1 MSSAVTSGGGVGSLA
16 PPEIWRLCLTW
27 LERSAEVITAS
38 AAGLNAIN
46 VFPVA
51 DSDTGTN
58 LQLTLTGIIAHLS
71 GQAVDDDW
79 TAELVASQGAPV
91 GGAGEGMPPGDDEPS
106 PADLVVRA
114 AVLSAHGNS
123 GAIVAEMIISLSRAL
138 ERSGL
143 IVPTEP
149 ERGLAQ
155 VLKTVAVAGRRAVAR
170 PVEGTILTVATA
182 AAVAAEEAVSAGVA
196 DRLAGDPAVGIF
208 RVLAVAEVARAA
220 AAESLGRTTGELP
233 SLAAAGVVDAGGQAY
248 VLLLDV
254 LVEVLGGPA
263 AEPLPE
269 GTTLPAPLGMS
280 GRHGAVG
287 GAPLAY
293 EVMYALRG
301 TGVDDLDALRER
313 LSVLGDSV
321 VLVGDRTVAQVHVHL
336 SDAGAAVEAGLA
348 CGRISQI
355 RITALPPSAA
365 SAVVERALVAVV
377 AGPGLADAV
386 TALGGKAVLPTGS
399 HVSAEELTSALQQS
413 CGEVIVLP
421 NDMEC
426 LEIATHLANELR
438 AQGRRVAVIPTVAQV
453 QGLAA
458 LAVHEPGAD
467 FDSAVVAM
475 SSTAGH
481 ARHGAVTVAESPA
494 MTMAGRCEVGDVLGV
509 VDGDFVEIGD
519 DLTEVAWRVIERL
532 LTSGGG
538 ELLTLV
544 RGQSADERLVSQLR
558 ARIRA
563 WSTSIDVELIDGGQ
577 ARYPLLVGLE

>member
-58 LQLTLTGIIAHLS
+58 LQQTLTGIIAHLS
-71 GQAVDDDW
+71 GEAVDDDW
-79 TAELVASQGAPV
+79 TSELVNPQV
-91 GGAGEGMPPGDDEPS
+91 TTEDGEEPS

-143 IVPTEP
+143 IVMTEP
-149 ERGLAQ
+149 ERGLAR
-155 VLKTVAVAGRRAVAR
+155 VLRTVAVAGRRAVAR
-170 PVEGTILTVATA
+170 PVEGTILTVAA
-182 AAVAAEEAVSAGVA
+182 AAAAAAEQAVADGVA
-196 DRLAGDPAVGIF
+196 DRMAADPAVGIS

-220 AAESLGRTTGELP
+220 AAESLRRTPEELA
-233 SLAAAGVVDAGGQAY
+233 SLADAGVVDAGGQAY

-254 LVEVLGGPA
+254 LVEVLGGPG

-269 GTTLPAPLGMS
+269 QAVAIGWRGPA
-280 GRHGAVG
+280 G

-301 TGVDDLDALRER
+301 TGADDLDALRER

-321 VLVGDRTVAQVHVHL
+321 VIVGDRTVAQVHVHL
-336 SDAGAAVEAGLA
+336 ADAGAAVEAGLT

-355 RITALPPSAA
+355 RITALPPS
-365 SAVVERALVAVV
+365 SAPAVSERALVAVV
-377 AGPGLADAV
+377 AGAGLADAV
-386 TALGGKAVLPTGS
+386 TSLGGTAVLPQGQ

-426 LEIATHLANELR
+426 LEIATHLANDLR

-467 FDSAVVAM
+467 FDSVVVAM
-475 SSTAGH
+475 SRTAGH
-481 ARHGAVTVAESPA
+481 ARHAAVTIAESPA
-494 MTMAGRCEVGDVLGV
+494 MTMAGRCEVGDVLGL

-532 LTSGGG
+532 LASGGG

-544 RGQSADERLVSQLR
+544 RGRTADDRLIGQLR

-563 WSTSIDVELIDGGQ
+563 WSPSIDVELIDGGQ

>member
-1 MSSAVTSGGGVGSLA
+1 M
-16 PPEIWRLCLTW
+16 E
-27 LERSAEVITAS
+27 
-38 AAGLNAIN
+38 AG
-46 VFPVA
+46 
-51 DSDTGTN
+51 
-58 LQLTLTGIIAHLS
+58 
-71 GQAVDDDW
+71 
-79 TAELVASQGAPV
+79 
-91 GGAGEGMPPGDDEPS
+91 

-143 IVPTEP
+143 IVVSRP

-155 VLKTVAVAGRRAVAR
+155 VLRTVATAGRRAVAR
-170 PVEGTILTVATA
+170 PVEGTILTVAA
-182 AAVAAEEAVSAGVA
+182 AAAAAAEQAVTDGVA
-196 DRLAGDPAVGIF
+196 ERSAADPTVGIS
-208 RVLAVAEVARAA
+208 RVLAVAEVAREAA
-220 AAESLGRTTGELP
+220 VAALRATPEALAP
-233 SLAAAGVVDAGGQAY
+233 LAAAGVVDAGGQAY

-254 LVEVLGGPA
+254 LVEVLGGRI
-263 AEPLPE
+263 AEPLPDRPRA
-269 GTTLPAPLGMS
+269 G
-280 GRHGAVG
+280 GRPQVDQAS
-287 GAPLAY
+287 LEY

-313 LSVLGDSV
+313 LSDLGDSV
-321 VLVGDRTVAQVHVHL
+321 VVVGDRTVAQVHVHL
-336 SDAGAAVEAGLA
+336 ADAGAAVEAGLA

-355 RITALPPSAA
+355 RITALPPTAVD
-365 SAVVERALVAVV
+365 VVERAVVAVV

-386 TALGGKAVLPTGS
+386 TALGGTPVLPTGS
-399 HVSAEELTSALQQS
+399 HVSAAELTAALQQS

-426 LEIATHLANELR
+426 LEIAGHLAAELR

-467 FDSAVVAM
+467 FDSVVVAM

-481 ARHGAVTVAESPA
+481 ARHAAVTIAESPA
-494 MTMAGRCEVGDVLGV
+494 MTMAGRCEVGDVLGL
-509 VDGDFVEIGD
+509 VDGDFVQIGD
-519 DLTEVAWRVIERL
+519 DLADVAWHVIERL

-544 RGQSADERLVSQLR
+544 RGRDADERLVGRLR

-563 WSTSIDVELIDGGQ
+563 WSPSVDVEVVDGGQ
-577 ARYPLLVGLE
+577 SRYPLLVGLE

>member
-38 AAGLNAIN
+38 AAGLDAIN

-58 LQLTLTGIIAHLS
+58 LQQTLTGIIAYLS
-71 GQAVDDDW
+71 DETVEDDW
-79 TAELVASQGAPV
+79 TAELVADGVVAPT
-91 GGAGEGMPPGDDEPS
+91 PGSAAREDDPS

-143 IVPTEP
+143 IVPREP
-149 ERGLAQ
+149 ERGLAL
-155 VLKTVAVAGRRAVAR
+155 VLRTVATAGRRAVAR
-170 PVEGTILTVATA
+170 PVEGTILTVAA
-182 AAVAAEEAVSAGVA
+182 AAAAAAEQAVSDGVA
-196 DRLAGDPAVGIF
+196 DRVAGDPAVGVS

-220 AAESLGRTTGELP
+220 AAEALRRTPDELAR
-233 SLAAAGVVDAGGQAY
+233 LAEAGVVDAGGQAY

-254 LVEVLGGPA
+254 LVEILGGPVA
-263 AEPLPE
+263 VPLPE
-269 GTTLPAPLGMS
+269 QPPATRRSSLS
-280 GRHGAVG
+280 SEA
-287 GAPLAY
+287 APPAY

-301 TGVDDLDALRER
+301 TGIDDLDALRER

-321 VLVGDRTVAQVHVHL
+321 VVVGDRTVAQVHVHL
-336 SDAGAAVEAGLA
+336 TDAGAAVEAGLA
-348 CGRISQI
+348 CGRLSQI
-355 RITALPPSAA
+355 RITVLPPSAA
-365 SAVVERALVAVV
+365 STVDERAVVAVV
-377 AGPGLADAV
+377 AGQGLADAV
-386 TALGGKAVLPTGS
+386 GALGGTAVLPTGS

-413 CGEVIVLP
+413 CGDVIVLP

-426 LEIATHLANELR
+426 LEIASHLANQLR

-458 LAVHEPGAD
+458 LAVHEPDAD
-467 FDSAVVAM
+467 FDSVVVAM

-481 ARHGAVTVAESPA
+481 ARHAAVTVAESPA
-494 MTMAGRCEVGDVLGV
+494 MTMAGRCEVGDVLGL

-519 DLTEVAWRVIERL
+519 DLAEVTWRVIERL
-532 LTSGGG
+532 LSSGGG

-544 RGQSADERLVSQLR
+544 RGQGADDRLIGLLR

-563 WSTSIDVELIDGGQ
+563 WSPSLDVELIDGGQ

>member
-1 MSSAVTSGGGVGSLA
+1 MSPAVTSDGGVRTLA
-16 PPEIWRLCLTW
+16 PPDIWRLCLAW

-58 LQLTLTGIIAHLS
+58 LQQTLTGIIDHLS
-71 GQAVDDDW
+71 GATEDD
-79 TAELVASQGAPV
+79 LVV
-91 GGAGEGMPPGDDEPS
+91 GTGTSGGSSESDDEAG

-143 IVPTEP
+143 IVLSHP

-170 PVEGTILTVATA
+170 PVEGTILTVAA
-182 AAVAAEEAVSAGVA
+182 AAAAAAEQAVADGVA
-196 DRLAGDPAVGIF
+196 DRSATDPAVGIA

-220 AAESLGRTTGELP
+220 AQAALRATTETLTP
-233 SLAAAGVVDAGGQAY
+233 LADAGVVDAGGQAY

-254 LVEVLGGPA
+254 LVEILGGPV

-269 GTTLPAPLGMS
+269 
-280 GRHGAVG
+280 RAVG
-287 GAPLAY
+287 AGRAPTSEPPPTAY

-301 TGVDDLDALRER
+301 TGPDALDALRER

-321 VLVGDRTVAQVHVHL
+321 VVVGDRTVAQVHVHL
-336 SDAGAAVEAGLA
+336 ADAGAAVEAGLA

-365 SAVVERALVAVV
+365 AETERAVVVVV

-386 TALGGKAVLPTGS
+386 TALGGMPVVPTGS
-399 HVSAEELTSALQQS
+399 HVSADELTTALQQS

-426 LEIATHLANELR
+426 LEIAGHLAGELR
-438 AQGRRVAVIPTVAQV
+438 SQGRRVAVIPTVAQV

-458 LAVHEPGAD
+458 LAVHDPGAD

-494 MTMAGRCEVGDVLGV
+494 MTMAGRCEVGDVLGL

-519 DLTEVAWRVIERL
+519 DLADVAWRVVERL
-532 LTSGGG
+532 LTAGGG

-544 RGQSADERLVSQLR
+544 RGRDADDRLVGRLR

-563 WSTSIDVELIDGGQ
+563 WSPTVDVEVIDGGQ
-577 ARYPLLVGLE
+577 ARYPLLVGVE

>member
-58 LQLTLTGIIAHLS
+58 LQQTLTGIIAHLS
-71 GQAVDDDW
+71 GEAADDDW
-79 TAELVASQGAPV
+79 TTELVVSEGAPA
-91 GGAGEGMPPGDDEPS
+91 GGAGRGTPAGVSGQGTPAGVAGQGTPAGVDEPS

-123 GAIVAEMIISLSRAL
+123 GAIVAEMIISLSRSL

-170 PVEGTILTVATA
+170 PVDGTILTVAA
-182 AAVAAEEAVSAGVA
+182 AAAAAAEQAVTAGVA
-196 DRLAGDPAVGIF
+196 DRVARDPAVGIS

-220 AAESLGRTTGELP
+220 AAESLRRTPDELA
-233 SLAAAGVVDAGGQAY
+233 SLAAAGVVDAGGQAF

-254 LVEVLGGPA
+254 LVEVLGGAPA
-263 AEPLPE
+263 QPLPDQ
-269 GTTLPAPLGMS
+269 PAVTRRP
-280 GRHGAVG
+280 GAVG
-287 GAPLAY
+287 GAPVAY

-301 TGVDDLDALRER
+301 TGADDLDALRER

-321 VLVGDRTVAQVHVHL
+321 VIVGDRTVAQVHVHL
-336 SDAGAAVEAGLA
+336 ADAGAAVEAGLA
-348 CGRISQI
+348 CGRIGQI

-365 SAVVERALVAVV
+365 AVAERALVAVV

-386 TALGGKAVLPTGS
+386 TTLGGTAVLPSGS
-399 HVSAEELTSALQQS
+399 HVSAE
-413 CGEVIVLP
+413 
-421 NDMEC
+421 
-426 LEIATHLANELR
+426 
-438 AQGRRVAVIPTVAQV
+438 
-453 QGLAA
+453 
-458 LAVHEPGAD
+458 
-467 FDSAVVAM
+467 
-475 SSTAGH
+475 
-481 ARHGAVTVAESPA
+481 
-494 MTMAGRCEVGDVLGV
+494 
-509 VDGDFVEIGD
+509 
-519 DLTEVAWRVIERL
+519 
-532 LTSGGG
+532 
-538 ELLTLV
+538 
-544 RGQSADERLVSQLR
+544 
-558 ARIRA
+558 
-563 WSTSIDVELIDGGQ
+563 
-577 ARYPLLVGLE
+577 

>member
-1 MSSAVTSGGGVGSLA
+1 VGSLA

-58 LQLTLTGIIAHLS
+58 LQQTLTGIIAHLS
-71 GQAVDDDW
+71 GEAVDDDW
-79 TAELVASQGAPV
+79 TTELVTGQGAP
-91 GGAGEGMPPGDDEPS
+91 AGDEEPS

-143 IVPTEP
+143 IVPTQP
-149 ERGLAQ
+149 ERGLAL
-155 VLKTVAVAGRRAVAR
+155 VLRTVAAAGRRAVAR
-170 PVEGTILTVATA
+170 PVDGTILTVAA
-182 AAVAAEEAVSAGVA
+182 AAAAAAEQAVTAGVA
-196 DRLAGDPAVGIF
+196 DRLARDPAVGIS

-220 AAESLGRTTGELP
+220 AAESLRRTPDELA

-254 LVEVLGGPA
+254 LVEVLGGAPA
-263 AEPLPE
+263 QALPDQ
-269 GTTLPAPLGMS
+269 PAVTVRPGS
-280 GRHGAVG
+280 IGDPV
-287 GAPLAY
+287 AY

-301 TGVDDLDALRER
+301 TGADDLDALRER

-321 VLVGDRTVAQVHVHL
+321 VIVGDRTVAQVHVHL
-336 SDAGAAVEAGLA
+336 ADAGAAVEAGLA

-355 RITALPPSAA
+355 RITALPPSTA
-365 SAVVERALVAVV
+365 AVVAERALVAVV

-386 TALGGKAVLPTGS
+386 TDLGGTAVLPSGS
-399 HVSAEELTSALQQS
+399 HVSAEELASALQQS

-426 LEIATHLANELR
+426 LEIATHLANDLR

-467 FDSAVVAM
+467 FDSVVVAM

-481 ARHGAVTVAESPA
+481 ARHGAVTIAESPA
-494 MTMAGRCEVGDVLGV
+494 MTMAGRCEVGDVLGL

-519 DLTEVAWRVIERL
+519 ALTEVAWRVIERL
-532 LTSGGG
+532 LTSAGG

-544 RGQSADERLVSQLR
+544 RGRSADDRLIGQLR

-563 WSTSIDVELIDGGQ
+563 WSPSIDVEVIDGGQ

>member
-58 LQLTLTGIIAHLS
+58 LQQTLTGIIAHL
-71 GQAVDDDW
+71 GGEAVDDDW
-79 TAELVASQGAPV
+79 TSELVAPQVATD
-91 GGAGEGMPPGDDEPS
+91 GGHEPS

-143 IVPTEP
+143 IVLSEP
-149 ERGLAQ
+149 ERGLAR
-155 VLKTVAVAGRRAVAR
+155 VLRTVAVAGRRAVAR
-170 PVEGTILTVATA
+170 PVEGTILTVAA
-182 AAVAAEEAVSAGVA
+182 AAAAAAEQAVSDGVA
-196 DRLAGDPAVGIF
+196 DRMADDPAVGIS

-220 AAESLGRTTGELP
+220 AAESLRRTPEELA
-233 SLAAAGVVDAGGQAY
+233 SLADAGVVDAGGQAY

-254 LVEVLGGPA
+254 LVEVLGGA
-263 AEPLPE
+263 RAEPLPE
-269 GTTLPAPLGMS
+269 QTVLPAQIGAIGWRGP
-280 GRHGAVG
+280 AVG
-287 GAPLAY
+287 TPLAY

-301 TGVDDLDALRER
+301 TGADDLDALRER

-321 VLVGDRTVAQVHVHL
+321 VIVGDRTVAQVHVHL
-336 SDAGAAVEAGLA
+336 ADAGAAVEAGLI

-355 RITALPPSAA
+355 RIAALPPSTAP
-365 SAVVERALVAVV
+365 AVSERALVAVV

-386 TALGGKAVLPTGS
+386 TALGGTAVLPKGS

-426 LEIATHLANELR
+426 LEIATHLANDLR

-467 FDSAVVAM
+467 FDSVVVAM
-475 SSTAGH
+475 SRTAGH
-481 ARHGAVTVAESPA
+481 ARHAAVTIAESPA
-494 MTMAGRCEVGDVLGV
+494 MTMAGRCEVGDVLGL
-509 VDGDFVEIGD
+509 VDGDFVERGD
-519 DLTEVAWRVIERL
+519 DLIEVAWRVI
-532 LTSGGG
+532 
-538 ELLTLV
+538 
-544 RGQSADERLVSQLR
+544 
-558 ARIRA
+558 
-563 WSTSIDVELIDGGQ
+563 
-577 ARYPLLVGLE
+577 

>member
-1 MSSAVTSGGGVGSLA
+1 VSSAVTSGGGVGSLA

-27 LERSAEVITAS
+27 LERSAEVIAAS

-58 LQLTLTGIIAHLS
+58 LQLTLTGIIAHL
-71 GQAVDDDW
+71 GGEAVDDDW
-79 TAELVASQGAPV
+79 TGELVAPDGPPD
-91 GGAGEGMPPGDDEPS
+91 AGEPG

-143 IVPTEP
+143 ILATEP

-155 VLKTVAVAGRRAVAR
+155 VLRTVAVAGRRAVAR
-170 PVEGTILTVATA
+170 PVDGTILTVAA
-182 AAVAAEEAVSAGVA
+182 AAAAAAEQAVIDGVA
-196 DRLAGDPAVGIF
+196 DRLARDPAVGVS

-220 AAESLGRTTGELP
+220 AAESLRRTPEELV
-233 SLAAAGVVDAGGQAY
+233 SLAEAGVVDAGGQAY

-254 LVEVLGGPA
+254 LVEVLGGPP
-263 AEPLPE
+263 AEALPAQ
-269 GTTLPAPLGMS
+269 TLPT
-280 GRHGAVG
+280 GRPRLVGGVG

-301 TGVDDLDALRER
+301 TGADDLDALRER

-321 VLVGDRTVAQVHVHL
+321 VIVGDRTVAQVHVHL
-336 SDAGAAVEAGLA
+336 EDAGAAVEAGLA

-355 RITALPPSAA
+355 RITALPPSRAGMV
-365 SAVVERALVAVV
+365 SERALVAVV
-377 AGPGLADAV
+377 AGAGLADAV
-386 TALGGKAVLPTGS
+386 TGSGGAAVLPAGS
-399 HVSAEELTSALQQS
+399 HVSAEELMSALQQS

-426 LEIATHLANELR
+426 LEIATHLANDLR
-438 AQGRRVAVIPTVAQV
+438 GQGRRVAVIPTVAQV

-458 LAVHEPGAD
+458 LAVHDPEAD

-481 ARHGAVTVAESPA
+481 TRHGAVTVAESPA
-494 MTMAGRCEVGDVLGV
+494 MTMAGRCEVGDVLGL

-519 DLTEVAWRVIERL
+519 DVTEVAWRVTERL
-532 LTSGGG
+532 LGSGG
-538 ELLTLV
+538 ELVTLV
-544 RGQSADERLVSQLR
+544 RGRSADDRLIGQLR

-563 WSTSIDVELIDGGQ
+563 WSPSIEVEVIDGGQ
-577 ARYPLLVGLE
+577 GRYPLLVGLE

>member
-1 MSSAVTSGGGVGSLA
+1 VSSAVTSDGGVGSLA

-27 LERSAEVITAS
+27 LERSAEVIAAS

-58 LQLTLTGIIAHLS
+58 LQQTLTGIIARLS
-71 GQAVDDDW
+71 GEQTEDDW
-79 TAELVASQGAPV
+79 TVDLLATD
-91 GGAGEGMPPGDDEPS
+91 GAGSAEEPS

-155 VLKTVAVAGRRAVAR
+155 VLRLVAAAGRRAVAR
-170 PVEGTILTVATA
+170 PVAGTILTVAA
-182 AAVAAEEAVSAGVA
+182 AAATAAEEAVADGVA
-196 DRLAGDPAVGIF
+196 DRLAADPLIGLS

-220 AAESLGRTTGELP
+220 AAEALQRTPEELER
-233 SLAAAGVVDAGGQAY
+233 LAEAGVVDAGGQAY

-254 LVEVLGGPA
+254 LVEVLGGRR
-263 AEPLPE
+263 AEPLVDV
-269 GTTLPAPLGMS
+269 PAPAIAH
-280 GRHGAVG
+280 RRTTDER
-287 GAPLAY
+287 PLEY

-301 TGVDDLDALRER
+301 TGADDLDVLRER

-321 VLVGDRTVAQVHVHL
+321 VVVGDRTVAQVHVHL
-336 SDAGAAVEAGLA
+336 ADAGAAVEAGLPY
-348 CGRISQI
+348 GRMNQI
-355 RITALPPSAA
+355 RITALPAA
-365 SAVVERALVAVV
+365 EASEAERTVVAVV
-377 AGPGLADAV
+377 AGPGLAAAV
-386 TALGGKAVLPTGS
+386 EALGGMPVVPAGS
-399 HVSAEELTSALQQS
+399 HVTAEELSVALQHS
-413 CGEVIVLP
+413 CGEVVVLP

-426 LEIATHLANELR
+426 LEIASHLAADLR
-438 AQGRRVAVIPTVAQV
+438 AQGRRVAVIPTVAEV

-475 SSTAGH
+475 SSAAGH
-481 ARHGAVTVAESPA
+481 ARHAAVTVAESPA
-494 MTMAGRCEVGDVLGV
+494 MTMAGRCEVGDVLGLV
-509 VDGDFVEIGD
+509 EGDFVEIGD
-519 DLTEVAWRVIERL
+519 DLADVAWRVIERL

-538 ELLTLV
+538 ELVTLV
-544 RGQSADERLVSQLR
+544 RGRDADDQLVDRLR
-558 ARIRA
+558 TRIRA
-563 WSTSIDVELIDGGQ
+563 WSPSLDVEVIDGGQ
-577 ARYPLLVGLE
+577 VRYPLLVGLE

>member
-1 MSSAVTSGGGVGSLA
+1 MSSAVTSDGGVGSLA

-58 LQLTLTGIIAHLS
+58 LQQTLTGMIDHLS
-71 GQAVDDDW
+71 GATTDDW
-79 TAELVASQGAPV
+79 AAELVPTG
-91 GGAGEGMPPGDDEPS
+91 EPS
-106 PADLVVRA
+106 EPDVGPADRVVRA

-143 IVPTEP
+143 IVVSRP

-155 VLKTVAVAGRRAVAR
+155 VLRTVATAGRRAVAR
-170 PVEGTILTVATA
+170 PVEGTILTVADA
-182 AAVAAEEAVSAGVA
+182 AADAAEQAVVDRVAERSAA
-196 DRLAGDPAVGIF
+196 DPAVGIS

-220 AAESLGRTTGELP
+220 AAAALRATPEA
-233 SLAAAGVVDAGGQAY
+233 LAPLADAGVVDAGGQAY

-254 LVEVLGGPA
+254 LVEVLGGRV
-263 AEPLPE
+263 AEPLPDRAVAVRRPP
-269 GTTLPAPLGMS
+269 PADQTPS
-280 GRHGAVG
+280 E
-287 GAPLAY
+287 Y

-301 TGVDDLDALRER
+301 TGIDALDTLRER

-321 VLVGDRTVAQVHVHL
+321 VVVGDRTVAQVHVHL
-336 SDAGAAVEAGLA
+336 ADAGAAVEAGLS
-348 CGRISQI
+348 CGRINQI
-355 RITALPPSAA
+355 RITALPPSAV
-365 SAVVERALVAVV
+365 AVSGRAVVAVV
-377 AGPGLADAV
+377 AGPGLAEAV
-386 TALGGKAVLPTGS
+386 TGLGGTPVLPTGS
-399 HVSAEELTSALQQS
+399 HVSAEELTAALQQS

-426 LEIATHLANELR
+426 LEIAGHLAAELR

-458 LAVHEPGAD
+458 LAVHDAGAD

-481 ARHGAVTVAESPA
+481 ARHAAVTIAESPA
-494 MTMAGRCEVGDVLGV
+494 MTMAGRCEVGDVLGL
-509 VDGDFVEIGD
+509 VDGDFVEIGA
-519 DLTEVAWRVIERL
+519 DLAEVAWRVVERL

-544 RGQSADERLVSQLR
+544 RGGGADDRLLGRLR

-563 WSTSIDVELIDGGQ
+563 WSPSVDVEVIDGGQ

>member
-58 LQLTLTGIIAHLS
+58 LEQTLTGIIAHLS
-71 GQAVDDDW
+71 GEAVDDDW
-79 TAELVASQGAPV
+79 TTELVDAQVAPD
-91 GGAGEGMPPGDDEPS
+91 GDDEPS

-143 IVPTEP
+143 IVATEP

-170 PVEGTILTVATA
+170 PVEGTILTVASA
-182 AAVAAEEAVSAGVA
+182 AAAAAEQAVAEGVA
-196 DRLAGDPAVGIF
+196 DRMAGDPAVGIS

-220 AAESLGRTTGELP
+220 AAESLRRTPEELD
-233 SLAAAGVVDAGGQAY
+233 SLARAGVVDAGGQAY

-254 LVEVLGGPA
+254 LVEVLGGRR
-263 AEPLPE
+263 AEA
-269 GTTLPAPLGMS
+269 LPAQPALPARTGGS
-280 GRHGAVG
+280 RPGAVD

-301 TGVDDLDALRER
+301 TGADDLDALRER

-321 VLVGDRTVAQVHVHL
+321 VIVGDRTVAQVHVHL
-336 SDAGAAVEAGLA
+336 GDAGAAVEAGLS

-355 RITALPPSAA
+355 RITALPPTAA
-365 SAVVERALVAVV
+365 SAVTERAVVAVV
-377 AGPGLADAV
+377 AGAGLADAV
-386 TALGGKAVLPTGS
+386 TALGGTAVLPSGA

-467 FDSAVVAM
+467 FDSVVVAM

-494 MTMAGRCEVGDVLGV
+494 MTMAGRCDIGDVLGL

-532 LTSGGG
+532 LTSSGG

-544 RGQSADERLVSQLR
+544 RGRGADDRLTAGLS

-563 WSTSIDVELIDGGQ
+563 WSPTIDVELIDGGQ

>member
-1 MSSAVTSGGGVGSLA
+1 MSSAVTSDGGVGSLA

-38 AAGLNAIN
+38 ARTLNAIN

-58 LQLTLTGIIAHLS
+58 LQQTLTGIMAHLS
-71 GQAVDDDW
+71 GESTDEDW
-79 TAELVASQGAPV
+79 TSDLLT
-91 GGAGEGMPPGDDEPS
+91 GDDEQAAEEAS
-106 PADLVVRA
+106 PADLVVRS

-149 ERGLAQ
+149 ERGLAN
-155 VLKTVAVAGRRAVAR
+155 VLKIVAVAGRRAVAR
-170 PVEGTILTVATA
+170 PVAGTILTVAA
-182 AAVAAEEAVSAGVA
+182 AAARAAEEAVASGLVDRTAADPGAG
-196 DRLAGDPAVGIF
+196 LS
-208 RVLAVAEVARAA
+208 RVLALAQVARDA
-220 AAESLGRTTGELP
+220 AAEALRRTPEELGR
-233 SLAAAGVVDAGGQAY
+233 LADAGVVDAGGQAY

-254 LVEVLGGPA
+254 LVEVLGGVR
-263 AEPLPE
+263 AEPLGE
-269 GTTLPAPLGMS
+269 LPGPVATHRPSVDAGPLE
-280 GRHGAVG
+280 
-287 GAPLAY
+287 Y

-301 TGVDDLDALRER
+301 TGTDDLDLLRDR

-321 VLVGDRTVAQVHVHL
+321 VVVGDRTVAQVHVHL
-336 SDAGAAVEAGLA
+336 ADAGAAVEAGLPY
-348 CGRISQI
+348 GRLSQI
-355 RITALPPSAA
+355 RISALPPA
-365 SAVVERALVAVV
+365 SSLTAERAVVAVV
-377 AGPGLADAV
+377 AGVGLAAAV
-386 TALGGKAVLPTGS
+386 EALGGTPVVPTGS
-399 HVSAEELTSALQQS
+399 HITAEELSIALQHS
-413 CGEVIVLP
+413 CGEVVVLP

-426 LEIATHLANELR
+426 LEIATHLAADLR

-458 LAVHEPGAD
+458 LAVHEPGAE

-481 ARHGAVTVAESPA
+481 TRHGAVTVAESPA
-494 MTMAGRCEVGDVLGV
+494 MTMAGRCEVGDVLGLV
-509 VDGDFVEIGD
+509 EGDFVEIGD
-519 DLTEVAWRVIERL
+519 DLAEVAWRVVERL

-538 ELLTLV
+538 ELVTLV
-544 RGQSADERLVSQLR
+544 RGQDADDQLVGRLR

-563 WSTSIDVELIDGGQ
+563 WSPSLDVEVIDGGQ
-577 ARYPLLVGLE
+577 VRYPLLVGLE